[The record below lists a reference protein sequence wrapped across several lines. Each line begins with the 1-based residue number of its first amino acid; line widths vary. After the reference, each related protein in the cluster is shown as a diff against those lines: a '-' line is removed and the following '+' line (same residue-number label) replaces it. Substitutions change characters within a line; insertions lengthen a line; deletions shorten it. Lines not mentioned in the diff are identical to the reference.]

1 MEKFLAIGDIH
12 GCSDQLVEIL
22 EKAKEFSDYKLVFLG
37 DYIDRGPDSEK
48 VINILQKQDAIF
60 LQGNHENMLIED
72 IQLHPENTHEYL
84 KIAKISLKSFHWIMS
99 LPFIYETKEYIF
111 THAGLNPYKHLE
123 MQETKDY
130 IWTCYDGTLKHLTE
144 KTVVQGHLH
153 KPNLFIMDN
162 HIITDTNCGLG
173 GYLTG
178 ILLPDRI
185 PIQSK
190 TRSPDYRYN

>member
-12 GCSDQLVEIL
+12 GCPDQLLEIL
-22 EKAKEFSDYKLVFLG
+22 EKAKEYPDYKLIFLG

-48 VINILQKQDAIF
+48 VLNILQNEDTIF

-72 IQLHPENTHEYL
+72 VTFHPESTH
-84 KIAKISLKSFHWIMS
+84 KILQKAEITLKSFHWIMS
-99 LPFIYETKEYIF
+99 LHFIYETKDYIF
-111 THAGLNPYKHLE
+111 THAGLSPYKKIE

-130 IWTCYDGTLKHLTE
+130 IWTNYDGTYKHLTH
-144 KTVVQGHLH
+144 KTIVQGHLH
-153 KPNLFIMDN
+153 KPHLVIIDN

-178 ILLPDRI
+178 VLLPDRV
-185 PIQSK
+185 PIQSD
-190 TRSPDYRYN
+190 TRSGYYRDF